1 MANTA
6 KELRIKS
13 ENLKNGI
20 APLLKQLVTTN
31 LEIDKQIDDNNAIIA
46 QANANIEQLYREN
59 ESLPPSRVITRHS
72 FQRLRESSQS
82 ERISKCLLESH

>member
-6 KELRIKS
+6 NELRIRS

-20 APLLKQLVTTN
+20 APLLQQLVTTN
-31 LEIDKQIDDNNAIIA
+31 LEIAKQIEENEALIA

-59 ESLPPSRVITRHS
+59 EELAVIKGDNET
-72 FQRLRESSQS
+72 F
-82 ERISKCLLESH
+82 ISKVEGILAE

>member
-20 APLLKQLVTTN
+20 APLLQQIVTTN
-31 LEIDKQIDDNNAIIA
+31 LEIAKQIEDNKALIA
-46 QANANIEQLYREN
+46 QANANIEQLYRDNDDLAVLKAEN
-59 ESLPPSRVITRHS
+59 ET
-72 FQRLRESSQS
+72 F
-82 ERISKCLLESH
+82 ISKVEEFLAE

>member
-6 KELRIKS
+6 KELCIKS

-31 LEIDKQIDDNNAIIA
+31 LEIAKQIEDNKTLIA
-46 QANANIEQLYREN
+46 QNEANIEHLYREN
-59 ESLPPSRVITRHS
+59 DELAVLKADNETFIA
-72 FQRLRESSQS
+72 QVEEILAE
-82 ERISKCLLESH
+82 

>member
-6 KELRIKS
+6 EEIRIKS

-31 LEIDKQIDDNNAIIA
+31 LEIAKQIEDNKTLIA
-46 QANANIEQLYREN
+46 QNEANIEQLYREN
-59 ESLPPSRVITRHS
+59 EELATIKGDNET
-72 FQRLRESSQS
+72 F
-82 ERISKCLLESH
+82 ISKVEEILAE

>member
-6 KELRIKS
+6 EELRIKS

-31 LEIDKQIDDNNAIIA
+31 LEIAKQIEDNKALIA
-46 QANANIEQLYREN
+46 QAEANIEQLYREN
-59 ESLPPSRVITRHS
+59 DELATLKADNET
-72 FQRLRESSQS
+72 F
-82 ERISKCLLESH
+82 ISKAEEILAE

>member
-6 KELRIKS
+6 NELRIRS

-20 APLLKQLVTTN
+20 APLLQQIVTTN
-31 LEIDKQIDDNNAIIA
+31 LEIAKKIEGNKALIA

-59 ESLPPSRVITRHS
+59 DELATLKAENET
-72 FQRLRESSQS
+72 F
-82 ERISKCLLESH
+82 ISKVEEFLAE

>member
-59 ESLPPSRVITRHS
+59 EELAVIKGDNET
-72 FQRLRESSQS
+72 F
-82 ERISKCLLESH
+82 ISKVEGILAE

>member
-6 KELRIKS
+6 EELRIKS

-59 ESLPPSRVITRHS
+59 EELATIKGDNETFIAQVEEI
-72 FQRLRESSQS
+72 LAE
-82 ERISKCLLESH
+82 

>member
-20 APLLKQLVTTN
+20 APLLKQLVTNN
-31 LEIDKQIDDNNAIIA
+31 LKIAKQIEGNKALIA

-59 ESLPPSRVITRHS
+59 DELEVLKADNETFI
-72 FQRLRESSQS
+72 SQV
-82 ERISKCLLESH
+82 EGILAE

>member
-6 KELRIKS
+6 KELRIRS

-20 APLLKQLVTTN
+20 APLLQQLVTTN
-31 LEIDKQIDDNNAIIA
+31 LEIAKQIEENEALIA

-59 ESLPPSRVITRHS
+59 DELAVLKTDNET
-72 FQRLRESSQS
+72 F
-82 ERISKCLLESH
+82 ISKVEGILAE

>member
-6 KELRIKS
+6 EELRIKS

-31 LEIDKQIDDNNAIIA
+31 LEIAKQIEDNKTLIA
-46 QANANIEQLYREN
+46 QNEANIEQLYREN
-59 ESLPPSRVITRHS
+59 EELAVLKADNET
-72 FQRLRESSQS
+72 F
-82 ERISKCLLESH
+82 ISKVEGILAE

>member
-6 KELRIKS
+6 EELRIKS

-31 LEIDKQIDDNNAIIA
+31 LEIAKQIEDNKTLIA
-46 QANANIEQLYREN
+46 QNEANIEQLYREN
-59 ESLPPSRVITRHS
+59 EELATIKGDNET
-72 FQRLRESSQS
+72 F
-82 ERISKCLLESH
+82 ISKVEGILAE

>member
-31 LEIDKQIDDNNAIIA
+31 LEIAKQIEDNKTLIA
-46 QANANIEQLYREN
+46 QNEANIEQLYREN
-59 ESLPPSRVITRHS
+59 EELAVLKADNET
-72 FQRLRESSQS
+72 F
-82 ERISKCLLESH
+82 ISKVEEFLAE

>member
-6 KELRIKS
+6 QELRIKS

-31 LEIDKQIDDNNAIIA
+31 LEIAKQIEDNKTLIA
-46 QANANIEQLYREN
+46 QNEANIEQLYREN
-59 ESLPPSRVITRHS
+59 EELAVLKTDNETFIA
-72 FQRLRESSQS
+72 QVEGILAE
-82 ERISKCLLESH
+82 

>member
-6 KELRIKS
+6 QELRIKS

-59 ESLPPSRVITRHS
+59 EELAVLKTDNET
-72 FQRLRESSQS
+72 F
-82 ERISKCLLESH
+82 ISKVEGILAE

>member
-6 KELRIKS
+6 EELRIKS

-31 LEIDKQIDDNNAIIA
+31 LEIAKQIEDNKTLIA
-46 QANANIEQLYREN
+46 QNEANIEQLYREN
-59 ESLPPSRVITRHS
+59 EELAVLKTDNET
-72 FQRLRESSQS
+72 F
-82 ERISKCLLESH
+82 ISKVEEILAE

>member
-6 KELRIKS
+6 NELRIRS

-20 APLLKQLVTTN
+20 APLLQQIVSTN
-31 LEIDKQIDDNNAIIA
+31 LEIAKKIEENKALIA

-59 ESLPPSRVITRHS
+59 DELATLKAENET
-72 FQRLRESSQS
+72 F
-82 ERISKCLLESH
+82 ISKVEEFLAEQKKGKR

>member
-31 LEIDKQIDDNNAIIA
+31 LEIAKQIEDNKTLIA
-46 QANANIEQLYREN
+46 QNEANIAQLERDN
-59 ESLPPSRVITRHS
+59 EELAVLKGDNET
-72 FQRLRESSQS
+72 F
-82 ERISKCLLESH
+82 ISKVEEILGK